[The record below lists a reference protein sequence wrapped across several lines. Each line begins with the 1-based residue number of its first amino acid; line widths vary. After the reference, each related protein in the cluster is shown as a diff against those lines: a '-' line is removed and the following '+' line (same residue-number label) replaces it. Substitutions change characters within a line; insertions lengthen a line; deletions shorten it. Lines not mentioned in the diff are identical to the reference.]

1 MQRMPNTYNSNTS
14 SRHSSSSATANKNI
28 TPKSTGTAPHSTQL
42 LLPKPQQQQY
52 QNKKQ
57 MQQKQPIPKT
67 RECKVPLR
75 ATCTASLRSGPSL
88 DTLKSWPKVVRLAQ
102 VGEQEAHQ
110 ALKDRPKHSKISI
123 VVLTA
128 GAQAD
133 SAHFQCLRQT
143 LQTSQKAAVVTHKA
157 GVVTQGCGESLSYIF
172 AWKDEILSKKKMPPN
187 SLVCFI
193 LSFTEASNVPN
204 AANTPG
210 HLNSFLPF
218 TGGTISWGLGAGTPG
233 HANGVKVG
241 AKEA

>member
-88 DTLKSWPKVVRLAQ
+88 DTLKSWPKVVRL
-102 VGEQEAHQ
+102 
-110 ALKDRPKHSKISI
+110 
-123 VVLTA
+123 
-128 GAQAD
+128 AQAD